1 MVVLDDRHAAAA
13 FTAQIGSTCP
23 NERAILEALRISS
36 FLYATAIVHLIVIN
50 HTDNIAQNLHSLKRS
65 EWLGKA

>member
-1 MVVLDDRHAAAA
+1 
-13 FTAQIGSTCP
+13 
-23 NERAILEALRISS
+23 
-36 FLYATAIVHLIVIN
+36 LYATAIVHLIVIN